1 MASIKHILKSMLKNY
16 FVSAYR
22 NIVRNKFYSAINIA
36 GLTIGIICAILI
48 LLYVQKEL
56 TFDKHN
62 KKFDRIYRL
71 ESDFTISG
79 KNTLAGLVPMPMAPT
94 LKDEY
99 PEIEDY
105 ARFAGFGIED
115 ILFTYQEK
123 KFYEDEIYFA
133 DSTIFNVFTHKFLF
147 GSADGALVEPN
158 TMVITETFSQRYFG
172 NTNPVGEVLTSSNFG
187 DFRVTGVIEN
197 VPSNSHLKFDCL
209 LSMATAVELT
219 GAERFNDRSA
229 GSFWN
234 ISVFAYVLLNEKTN
248 MEGLHEKFPDF
259 YEKYM
264 ASLGNQINASFD
276 LMSTR
281 LDQVHF
287 GSTLEFD
294 LPVGN
299 FNYIIIFS
307 LVGVFMLIIAC
318 VNYMNMSTARSTNRA
333 KEVGLRKVI
342 GAHRISLIRQFLS
355 ESVVLA
361 VIALVISLVI
371 TVLILPYFSSLA
383 GKEIIVSDLFKPFTI
398 ISVLII
404 TLFVAVVS
412 GSYPSFFLS
421 SFLPVKVLK
430 GSLPTEGRGLL
441 RKILVVFQ
449 FILSVVLIIGTIVV
463 SSQQRFIEN
472 KDLGMNKENLLLI
485 PSRDTTF
492 INNQLKTFKE
502 ELIKNPN
509 IKGVSSS
516 TFMPPRMA
524 SKVVFQVEKEEGL
537 VEIAL
542 SWSIVDHDFLDVM
555 EIELLEGRNFDVD
568 RTTDLTEAFII
579 NETAAKNLGWGNE
592 ALGKR
597 VRFGIN
603 PADGTARND
612 GVVIGVVKDFHFSSI
627 HNTIEPFVFLVSEN
641 PTLNFYVRVDEA
653 KTAETIEF
661 ITQKRTELG
670 NTLPFNYFFFTEK
683 LDEMYASEQKLSYL
697 FTIFALLTI
706 FISCL
711 GLLGL
716 TSFITQQRTREI
728 GIRKVMGASSMKIT
742 WMLNKDFLILVI
754 IANVIAW
761 PVSYL
766 AMVRWLQDFAY
777 RIEFSISP
785 FVWYTLVP
793 LILATLISI
802 VIAMV
807 TVSLLSIRAA
817 NANPVDAIRH
827 E

>member
-1 MASIKHILKSMLKNY
+1 MLNNY
-16 FVSAYR
+16 FISAYR

-36 GLTIGIICAILI
+36 GLAIGIICAILI
-48 LLYVQKEL
+48 LLYVQEEL
-56 TFDKHN
+56 TFDKHHSN
-62 KKFDRIYRL
+62 YERIYRL
-71 ESDFTISG
+71 ESDFTISD
-79 KNTLAGLVPMPMAPT
+79 KNTLAALVPMPMAPT
-94 LKDEY
+94 LMDEY

-105 ARFAGFGIED
+105 ARFAGFGIDD

-123 KFYEDEIYFA
+123 KFYEDNIYFA
-133 DSTIFNVFTHKFLF
+133 DSSVFDVFTHDFIF
-147 GSADGALVEPN
+147 GSPEQALNEPN
-158 TMVITETFSQRYFG
+158 TMVITESFSQRYFG
-172 NTNPVGEVLTSSNFG
+172 DANPVGEVLTSSNFG

-197 VPSNSHLKFDCL
+197 VPSNSHLTYECL
-209 LSMATAVELT
+209 LSMATIVELT
-219 GAERFNDRSA
+219 GVERFNDRSA

-234 ISVFAYVLLNEKTN
+234 ISVFGYLLLKENTS
-248 MEGLHEKFPDF
+248 MEGLHAKFPDF

-264 ASLGNQINASFD
+264 ASLGNQINASFN
-276 LMSTR
+276 LMSQR

-287 GSTLEFD
+287 HSTLEFD

-299 FNYIIIFS
+299 YNYIIIFS
-307 LVGVFMLIIAC
+307 LVGIFMLIIAC

-355 ESVVLA
+355 ESIVLA
-361 VIALVISLVI
+361 IIALILSLII
-371 TVLILPYFSSLA
+371 TILILPYFNELA
-383 GKEIIVSDLFKPFTI
+383 GKEIFVADLFKPFTV
-398 ISVLII
+398 ISVLLI
-404 TLFVAVVS
+404 TLFVGLVS
-412 GSYPSFFLS
+412 GSYPSFYLS
-421 SFLPVKVLK
+421 SFLPVMVLK
-430 GSLPTEGRGLL
+430 GTLPREGKGLL
-441 RKILVVFQ
+441 RKILVIFQ
-449 FILSVVLIIGTIVV
+449 FVLSVALIIGTIVV
-463 SSQQRFIEN
+463 SSQQRFIQN

-492 INNQLKTFKE
+492 INNQLRSFKE
-502 ELIKNPN
+502 ELTRNPN
-509 IKGVSSS
+509 IKGVTSSILI
-516 TFMPPRMA
+516 PPRMA

-542 SWSIVDHDFLDVM
+542 SFSIVDHDFIKVM
-555 EIELLEGRNFDVD
+555 EIELLEGRDFDVE

-627 HNTIEPFVFLVSEN
+627 HNTIEPFVFIVSEN
-641 PTLNFYVRVDEA
+641 PTLNFYVRIDE
-653 KTAETIEF
+653 KNEAETLEF
-661 ITQKRTELG
+661 ISNKRIEMG

-683 LDEMYASEQKLSYL
+683 LDEMYSSEKKLSYL
-697 FTIFALLTI
+697 FSIFALLTI

-728 GIRKVMGASSMKIT
+728 GIRKIMGATSTNIT

-754 IANVIAW
+754 IGNIIAW
-761 PVSYL
+761 PFAYL

-777 RIEFSISP
+777 RIDFSISP
-785 FVWYTLVP
+785 FVWYTLIP
-793 LILATLISI
+793 FILATLISI
-802 VIAMV
+802 AIAMI

-817 NANPVDAIRH
+817 NANPVDAIRY

>member
-1 MASIKHILKSMLKNY
+1 MFKNY
-16 FVSAYR
+16 FLSAYR
-22 NIVRNKFYSAINIA
+22 NIVRNKFYSAINVV
-36 GLTIGIICAILI
+36 GLAIGIICAILI
-48 LLYVQKEL
+48 LLYVQEEL
-56 TFDKHN
+56 TFDKHHSN
-62 KKFDRIYRL
+62 YERIYRL

-79 KNTLAGLVPMPMAPT
+79 KNTLAALVPMPMAPT
-94 LKDEY
+94 LMDEY
-99 PEIEDY
+99 PEIENY
-105 ARFAGFGIED
+105 VRFAGFGIED

-123 KFYEDEIYFA
+123 KFYEDNIYFA
-133 DSTIFNVFTHKFLF
+133 DSSVFDVFTHEFIF
-147 GSADGALVEPN
+147 GSPEKALNEPN
-158 TMVITETFSQRYFG
+158 TMVITESFSQRYFG
-172 NTNPVGEVLTSSNFG
+172 DANPVGEVLTSSNFG
-187 DFRVTGVIEN
+187 DFRVTGVIKN
-197 VPSNSHLKFDCL
+197 VPANSHLTFDCL
-209 LSMATAVELT
+209 LSMATIVELA
-219 GAERFNDRSA
+219 GVERFNDRSA

-234 ISVFAYVLLNEKTN
+234 ISVFGYLLLKENTSI
-248 MEGLHEKFPDF
+248 EGLHTKFPDF

-264 ASLGNQINASFD
+264 ASLGNQINASFN
-276 LMSTR
+276 LMSQR
-281 LDQVHF
+281 MDQVHF
-287 GSTLEFD
+287 HSTLEFD

-299 FNYIIIFS
+299 YNYIIIFS

-318 VNYMNMSTARSTNRA
+318 VNYMNMSTARSTTRA

-355 ESVVLA
+355 ESIVLA
-361 VIALVISLVI
+361 VTALILSLVI
-371 TVLILPYFSSLA
+371 TILILPYFNELA
-383 GKEIIVSDLFKPFTI
+383 GKEIFIADLFKPFTV
-398 ISVLII
+398 ISVLLI
-404 TLFVAVVS
+404 TLFVGVVS
-412 GSYPSFFLS
+412 GSYPSFYLS
-421 SFLPVKVLK
+421 SFLPVTVLK
-430 GSLPTEGRGLL
+430 GTLPKEGKGLF
-441 RKILVVFQ
+441 RKILVIFQ
-449 FILSVVLIIGTIVV
+449 FILSVALIIGTIVV
-463 SSQQRFIEN
+463 SSQQRFIQN

-492 INNQLKTFKE
+492 INNQLKSFKE
-502 ELIKNPN
+502 ELTKNPN
-509 IKGVSSS
+509 IKGVTSSILI
-516 TFMPPRMA
+516 PPRMA

-537 VEIAL
+537 VEVAL
-542 SWSIVDHDFLDVM
+542 SFSIVDHDFLEVM
-555 EIELLEGRNFDVD
+555 EIELLEGRDFDEE

-579 NETAAKNLGWGNE
+579 NETAANNLGWGNE

-641 PTLNFYVRVDEA
+641 PTLNFYVRIDENNE
-653 KTAETIEF
+653 AETLEF
-661 ITQKRTELG
+661 IRNKRIEMG

-683 LDEMYASEQKLSYL
+683 LDEMYSSEKKLSYL
-697 FTIFALLTI
+697 FSIFALLTI

-728 GIRKVMGASSMKIT
+728 GIRKVMGATSTNIT

-754 IANVIAW
+754 IGNIIAW
-761 PVSYL
+761 PFAYL

-785 FVWYTLVP
+785 FVFYTLVP
-793 LILATLISI
+793 FVLATLIS
-802 VIAMV
+802 VFIAMI
-807 TVSLLSIRAA
+807 TVSLLSIRSA

>member
-1 MASIKHILKSMLKNY
+1 MLKNY
-16 FVSAYR
+16 IISAYR
-22 NIVRNKFYSAINIA
+22 NIARNRFYSVLNIA
-36 GLTIGIICAILI
+36 GLAIGMICAILI
-48 LLYVQKEL
+48 FLYVQKEL
-56 TFDKHN
+56 TFDKHHVN
-62 KKFDRIYRL
+62 YERIYRL
-71 ESDFTISG
+71 ESNFTISG
-79 KNTLAGLVPMPMAPT
+79 KNTLAALVPMPMAPT
-94 LKDEY
+94 LMDEY
-99 PEIEDY
+99 PEIEECV
-105 ARFAGFGIED
+105 RFAGFGIDD
-115 ILFTYQEK
+115 ILFTYGEK
-123 KFYEDEIYFA
+123 KFYEDNIYFT
-133 DSTIFNVFTHKFLF
+133 DSTVFDVFTHDFIF
-147 GSADGALVEPN
+147 GSPDRALTEPN
-158 TMVITETFSQRYFG
+158 TVVITESFSKRYFG
-172 NTNPVGEVLTSSNFG
+172 DDNPIGEVLTSSNFG

-197 VPSNSHLKFDCL
+197 VPSNSHLTYECL
-209 LSMATAVELT
+209 LSMATIVELT
-219 GAERFNDRSA
+219 GVERFNDRSA

-234 ISVFAYVLLNEKTN
+234 ISVFGYVLLHENTT

-281 LDQVHF
+281 LDDVHF

-318 VNYMNMSTARSTNRA
+318 VNYMNMATARSTNRA
-333 KEVGLRKVI
+333 QEVGLRKVI
-342 GAHRISLIRQFLS
+342 GAQRVFLIRQFLS
-355 ESVVLA
+355 ESVALSILA
-361 VIALVISLVI
+361 LILSLIVTI
-371 TVLILPYFSSLA
+371 LILPYFSTLA
-383 GKEIIVSDLFKPFTI
+383 GKEIAVADLFKPVTI
-398 ISVLII
+398 FSVLLIA
-404 TLFVAVVS
+404 LFVGIVS
-412 GSYPSFFLS
+412 GSYPSFYLS

-430 GSLPTEGRGLL
+430 GTLPGEGKGLL

-449 FILSVVLIIGTIVV
+449 FILSVALIIGTIVV

-485 PSRDTTF
+485 PNRDTTF
-492 INNQLKTFKE
+492 INNQLRAFKE
-502 ELIKNPN
+502 ELTRNPN
-509 IKGVSSS
+509 IKGVTSSVLI
-516 TFMPPRMA
+516 PPRMA

-542 SWSIVDHDFLDVM
+542 SFSIVDHDYLEVM
-555 EIELLEGRNFDVD
+555 DIELLEGRDFEEE

-579 NETAAKNLGWGNE
+579 NETAAKALGWGDE

-627 HNTIEPFVFLVSEN
+627 HNTIEPFVFLISEN
-641 PTLNFYVRVDEA
+641 PTLNFYVRIAEENS
-653 KTAETIEF
+653 AETIEF
-661 ITQKRTELG
+661 IRNKRIEMG

-683 LDEMYASEQKLSYL
+683 LDEMYASEKKLSNL

-728 GIRKVMGASSMKIT
+728 GIRKVVGATSSNIT
-742 WMLNKDFLILVI
+742 WMLNKDFLILVFL
-754 IANVIAW
+754 ANIIAW
-761 PVSYL
+761 PFAYV

-777 RIEFSISP
+777 RIDFSISP
-785 FVWYTLVP
+785 FVWFTLVP
-793 LILATLISI
+793 FILATLVSVI
-802 VIAMV
+802 IAMI

-817 NANPVDAIRH
+817 NANPVDAIRY